1 MESLL
6 FLPVPDLTLER
17 VQHESGTL
25 VLTLRRLDAEACCP
39 DCGYGAKRVQSRYR
53 RTLADLPHQGV
64 PVRLQ
69 VQVRRFRC
77 EQPAC
82 QRAIFTERLPALAPP
97 HARRT
102 RRLSAALT
110 RVGAALGGEAA
121 ARLLPTLGFK
131 SSADTLLRLVHH
143 AEVDPAPP
151 PRVVGVD
158 DWAIRRGHTYGTI
171 LVDLERR
178 APIDLLPDRTA
189 NTLACWLK
197 ERRGIA
203 LVARDR
209 AETYAQGIHEGAPR
223 AVQVADRWHLLK
235 NLGEVLERLLQRHR
249 GALERAATLASA
261 PMSASASASAP
272 PPHADGAAVVHE
284 LADDTGASSSP
295 AAPPRAATSR
305 TKRQRLY
312 EQVHALHAQG
322 FSINATSQR
331 IGLSRQTVRKYLR
344 ADRCP
349 ERAKRRTKIG
359 TWTEHDSFLRTRW
372 NEGFRDAVMLFH
384 ELATR
389 GFRGTLRTVQRHVAS
404 WRRGDDPRDRARRP
418 SGGVAASKAMR
429 PPSPRELR
437 WWLLKDSVEARG
449 DAAERTDAPTPDQ
462 RRYLHHLREHCPAIA
477 AGQRLAQDFARVV
490 RTRDAGALVPWLE
503 QAAASSLAEFRDFA
517 AGLRRDE
524 RAVKAALT
532 EAWSNGQ
539 TEGQVTKLKMLK
551 RQMYGRASVAL
562 LRQRLL
568 LAA

>member
-1 MESLL
+1 MVESILL
-6 FLPVPDLTLER
+6 PAPDLTLER
-17 VQHESGTL
+17 VQHASGTL
-25 VLTLRRLDAEACCP
+25 VVTVRTLDVEACCP
-39 DCGYGAKRVQSRYR
+39 DCGCGSKRVQSRYR
-53 RTLADLPHQGV
+53 RTLTDLPCHGV

-82 QRAIFTERLPALAPP
+82 QRSIFTERLPALAPP

-121 ARLLPTLGFK
+121 ARLLLTLGFK

-143 AEVDPAPP
+143 AEVDPAPA

-189 NTLACWLK
+189 DTLARWLK

-209 AETYAQGIHEGAPR
+209 AETYAQGIQEGAPH

-249 GALERAATLASA
+249 GALERAATLASTTTA
-261 PMSASASASAP
+261 ASAFASSAP
-272 PPHADGAAVVHE
+272 SPHADGAAVVHDSAE
-284 LADDTGASSSP
+284 DAGASSSP
-295 AAPPRAATSR
+295 AEPPRAATSR

-331 IGLSRQTVRKYLR
+331 AGLSRQTVRKYLR

-349 ERAKRRTKIG
+349 ERAQRRTKIG
-359 TWTEHDSFLRTRW
+359 TWTKHDSFLRTRW
-372 NEGFRDAVMLFH
+372 NEGCRDAVMLF
-384 ELATR
+384 TSSQR
-389 GFRGTLRTVQRHVAS
+389 GASEAPCGPSSVTSLRGDVVTIRAIGRADRPVAS
-404 WRRGDDPRDRARRP
+404 PSRRQCGRHHPANCA
-418 SGGVAASKAMR
+418 GG
-429 PPSPRELR
+429 
-437 WWLLKDSVEARG
+437 
-449 DAAERTDAPTPDQ
+449 
-462 RRYLHHLREHCPAIA
+462 C
-477 AGQRLAQDFARVV
+477 
-490 RTRDAGALVPWLE
+490 
-503 QAAASSLAEFRDFA
+503 
-517 AGLRRDE
+517 
-524 RAVKAALT
+524 
-532 EAWSNGQ
+532 
-539 TEGQVTKLKMLK
+539 
-551 RQMYGRASVAL
+551 
-562 LRQRLL
+562 
-568 LAA
+568 